1 LTKVRKN
8 SDPSAAMRR
17 HSLDDDSL
25 PVMVPRSDKAL
36 VPVSAA
42 RVRRLRE
49 HLLNAIREC
58 LTEKQW
64 ERSASPIRPEP
75 AGFAARVAQTAC
87 SLCKGWCCRNGDD
100 DAFLDDRTL
109 ARVRVAKP
117 GTTER
122 DLLRLYLGRV
132 PAVAYRDSCIF
143 HGKQG
148 CTLDRSLRADI
159 CNTYFCGGL
168 GAYMKTRAAVPT
180 RVIAGEGNKMRTSPV
195 LVP

>member
-132 PAVAYRDSCIF
+132 PAVAYRDSLHF
-143 HGKQG
+143 SWKARLHAGSVAARRHLQYLFLRRPRRLHEDPRG
-148 CTLDRSLRADI
+148 GSDAGDRGR
-159 CNTYFCGGL
+159 
-168 GAYMKTRAAVPT
+168 RQ
-180 RVIAGEGNKMRTSPV
+180 
-195 LVP
+195 